1 MRVCEWDGPVLK
13 HLAGE
18 QVGCQWCGPHH
29 ERDAINPYHPQYY
42 HSPRRRLCLPT
53 HQHMLGSLPLAVD
66 PAIGP
71 PGTPTHLM
79 HLPATTVRGKALETK
94 PLYVL
99 GTPAAAPHPGCCYII
114 DAASQTRHPVCL
126 HPTPHLGLGHV
137 QLLLNGLQLPPL
149 HLQLKCLRS
158 GQGRGGVLSH
168 EYEQKICD
176 SGSPSPLPS
185 APCVRMCRPG
195 HSACGSCPAGGRS
208 QRGPA
213 GCGVPHAGMVRH
225 GWNWVTALL
234 PHRLLATSTC
244 SHCTCTTQS
253 QSKLHMAAMRQVT
266 CMHLGVEG

>member
-1 MRVCEWDGPVLK
+1 MSKMQSRPS
-13 HLAGE
+13 
-18 QVGCQWCGPHH
+18 
-29 ERDAINPYHPQYY
+29 HPQLIIVPSGGYA
-42 HSPRRRLCLPT
+42 SQPTSICLAACLWLSTPPLGPPAPRRISCTCQR
-53 HQHMLGSLPLAVD
+53 QQSGGGSRD
-66 PAIGP
+66 GIIC
-71 PGTPTHLM
+71 TI
-79 HLPATTVRGKALETK
+79 RGARR
-94 PLYVL
+94 
-99 GTPAAAPHPGCCYII
+99 
-114 DAASQTRHPVCL
+114 ASQLPPSVLVDVTSSARRHVRL
-126 HPTPHLGLGHV
+126 RPTPHLGLGHV